1 MPSAAPDD
9 AVTDM
14 LLAWSQGDAAAM
26 EKLIPAVY
34 SELRKRA
41 RYYMRRE
48 QSGHTLESAAMVNEV
63 YERLVD
69 TPRVKWQD
77 RAHFFA
83 VCANL
88 MRRIL
93 VDHARVKG
101 SQKRGAGAHVVSLE
115 EALVVSSDASPD
127 LLDIDRALSALTE
140 MDERLGRV
148 VELRFFG
155 GLTVAETA
163 EALKISAETVH
174 RDWKVAK
181 AWLMRELAAH
191 HACEA

>member
-1 MPSAAPDD
+1 MPSAAPDE
-9 AVTDM
+9 VTGL
-14 LLAWSQGDAAAM
+14 LLAWSKGDQAAM
-26 EKLIPAVY
+26 EKLIPVVY
-34 SELRKRA
+34 SELRRLA
-41 RYYMRRE
+41 RRYMRRE
-48 QSGHTLESAAMVNEV
+48 RTGHTLESAALVNEV

-69 TPRVKWQD
+69 TPRVQWQD

-101 SQKRGAGAHVVSLE
+101 SQKRGSGMPALSLD
-115 EALVVSSDASPD
+115 EALVLTSAPMPD
-127 LLDIDRALSALTE
+127 LLDIDNALTHLTRV
-140 MDERLGRV
+140 DERMGRV

-155 GLTVAETA
+155 GLTVDETA

-174 RDWKVAK
+174 RDWKAAK
-181 AWLMRELAAH
+181 AWLMRELAGQDA
-191 HACEA
+191 ARA

>member
-1 MPSAAPDD
+1 MPSATPDE
-9 AVTDM
+9 VTGL
-14 LLAWSQGDAAAM
+14 LLAWSKGDQAAM
-26 EKLIPAVY
+26 EKLIPVVY
-34 SELRKRA
+34 SELRRLA
-41 RYYMRRE
+41 RRYMRRE
-48 QSGHTLESAAMVNEV
+48 RTGHTLESAALVNEV

-69 TPRVKWQD
+69 TPRVQWQD

-101 SQKRGAGAHVVSLE
+101 SQKRGSGLPALSLD
-115 EALVVSSDASPD
+115 EALVVTSAPTPD
-127 LLDIDRALSALTE
+127 LLDIDNALTQLTRV
-140 MDERLGRV
+140 DERMGRV

-155 GLTVAETA
+155 GLTVDETA

-174 RDWKVAK
+174 RDWKAAK
-181 AWLMRELAAH
+181 AWLMRELAGQDA
-191 HACEA
+191 ARA

>member
-48 QSGHTLESAAMVNEV
+48 QSGHTLESAALVNEV

-69 TPRVKWQD
+69 TPRVKW
-77 RAHFFA
+77 
-83 VCANL
+83 
-88 MRRIL
+88 
-93 VDHARVKG
+93 
-101 SQKRGAGAHVVSLE
+101 
-115 EALVVSSDASPD
+115 
-127 LLDIDRALSALTE
+127 
-140 MDERLGRV
+140 
-148 VELRFFG
+148 
-155 GLTVAETA
+155 
-163 EALKISAETVH
+163 
-174 RDWKVAK
+174 
-181 AWLMRELAAH
+181 
-191 HACEA
+191 

>member
-1 MPSAAPDD
+1 MPSAAPDE
-9 AVTDM
+9 AVTDL
-14 LLAWSQGDAAAM
+14 LLAWSNGDTAAI
-26 EKLIPAVY
+26 EKLIPVVY
-34 SELRKRA
+34 AELRRRA

-48 QSGHTLESAAMVNEV
+48 QSGHTLESAALVNEV

-69 TPRVKWQD
+69 TPKVQWQD

-101 SQKRGAGAHVVSLE
+101 SQKRGAGAHLVSLD
-115 EALVVSSDASPD
+115 EALVVSSYSSPD
-127 LLDIDRALSALTE
+127 LLDIDRALSALTDL
-140 MDERLGRV
+140 DERLGRV

-163 EALKISAETVH
+163 EALRISAETVH

-191 HACEA
+191 HACGA

>member
-1 MPSAAPDD
+1 
-9 AVTDM
+9 
-14 LLAWSQGDAAAM
+14 M
-26 EKLIPAVY
+26 EKLIPIVY

-48 QSGHTLESAAMVNEV
+48 QSGHTLESAALVNEV
-63 YERLVD
+63 YERLID
-69 TPRVKWQD
+69 TPKVQWQD

-101 SQKRGAGAHVVSLE
+101 SQKRGAGAHIVSLDD
-115 EALVVSSDASPD
+115 ALVVSGDINHSGD
-127 LLDIDRALSALTE
+127 LLDIDRALSALSD
-140 MDERLGRV
+140 MDARMGRI

-181 AWLMRELAAH
+181 AWLMRELADH
-191 HACEA
+191 NACSA

>member
-1 MPSAAPDD
+1 
-9 AVTDM
+9 
-14 LLAWSQGDAAAM
+14 
-26 EKLIPAVY
+26 
-34 SELRKRA
+34 
-41 RYYMRRE
+41 
-48 QSGHTLESAAMVNEV
+48 
-63 YERLVD
+63 
-69 TPRVKWQD
+69 
-77 RAHFFA
+77 
-83 VCANL
+83 
-88 MRRIL
+88 
-93 VDHARVKG
+93 VKG

-127 LLDIDRALSALTE
+127 LLDIDRALSSLTE

-163 EALKISAETVH
+163 EALKISSETVH